1 MFKQLGHT
9 NLNVVKSFLSIY
21 DGLSASTCTVI
32 LDSNMDNQVSVENR
46 DHITLFGLI
55 LSNNHCIGETSC
67 VEW

>member
-9 NLNVVKSFLSIY
+9 NLNVVKSFLSIIY
-21 DGLSASTCTVI
+21 DVLSAGTVR
-32 LDSNMDNQVSVENR
+32 LDSNLDNQVSVENR
-46 DHITLFGLI
+46 DHITLFGLV